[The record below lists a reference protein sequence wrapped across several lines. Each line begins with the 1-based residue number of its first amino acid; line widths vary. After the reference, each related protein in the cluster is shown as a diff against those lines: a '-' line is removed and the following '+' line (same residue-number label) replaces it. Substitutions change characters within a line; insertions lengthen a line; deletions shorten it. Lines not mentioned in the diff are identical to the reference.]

1 MSQPRRRREPT
12 STKAF
17 GTGKRESHDA
27 SNFYNRFPAPELT
40 TDDDVKPPFEL
51 DDPVVLG
58 DSRNMDVLP
67 DNCVALVVTSPP
79 YFAGKAYE
87 ADLAADGVPGTY
99 VEYLEL
105 LREVFAECKR
115 VLEPGGRIAVNVA
128 NLGRKPYR
136 SLASDVVRILQDD
149 LRLLLRGE
157 VVWKKADGAGGNC
170 AWGSFGSP
178 ANPVLRDLTE
188 RVIIASKGRF
198 DRAIPQSRRRES
210 GLPSEPWISNDDFMQ
225 ATLDLWELPSESAK
239 RVGHPAPFPVDLPS
253 RLIDLYTYRDDLVLD
268 PFLGSGTTA
277 VAAKR
282 RRRRWVGYDTDT
294 EYLAVARAR
303 VANVTP
309 DPLTDDEPADVGPL
323 RARPLVA
330 PAIPGGGDFQARAT
344 KEGKAALALAEQVLD
359 RSGFTVCKRK
369 HKVPRLGITINLV
382 AEDRDG
388 NPWWFDVTGAFTTP
402 RGGLIRTDTLWKC
415 LGRASVLAA
424 ADDEADPIPPLIL
437 LTSYLP
443 PARSVGD
450 NALHQ
455 LVPTRSEQTRRPGGR
470 WPVHDAIEMLSDSGQ
485 ERLVDYAQG
494 GLTRLPLPGFWTAAE
509 MSGSR

>member
-1 MSQPRRRREPT
+1 VVT
-12 STKAF
+12 STSSF
-17 GTGKRESHDA
+17 GSGKRESHDA
-27 SNFYNRFPAPELT
+27 SGFYNRFPTPELS

-136 SLASDVVRILQDD
+136 SLAADVIRILQDD

-198 DRAIPQSRRRES
+198 DRAVPQSRRRES

-225 ATLDLWELPSESAK
+225 ATLDLWELPPESAK

-277 VAAKR
+277 VAAKK

-294 EYLAVARAR
+294 EYLAIARTR
-303 VANVTP
+303 IQ
-309 DPLTDDEPADVGPL
+309 D
-323 RARPLVA
+323 VA
-330 PAIPGGGDFQARAT
+330 PDLLPDQEPPVAPGLAAGGDFQARAT
-344 KEGKAALALAEQVLD
+344 QEGKAALALAEQVLD
-359 RSGFTVCKRK
+359 GTGFVVCKRK
-369 HKVPRLGITINLV
+369 HKVARLGITIDLV

-402 RGGLIRTDTLWKC
+402 RRGLIRTDTLWKC

-424 ADDEADPIPPLIL
+424 AAAAATGLPPLIL
-437 LTSYLP
+437 LTTYLP
-443 PARSVGD
+443 PARSAGD
-450 NALHQ
+450 NALHH
-455 LVPTRSEQTRRPGGR
+455 LVPTHHQDGRSGGR
-470 WPVHDAIEMLSDSGQ
+470 WPVHDAVEMLSDSGQ
-485 ERLVDYAQG
+485 QRLAVYAQG
-494 GLTRLPLPGFWTAAE
+494 GLTNRPLPGFWTDAE
-509 MSGSR
+509 LATRS